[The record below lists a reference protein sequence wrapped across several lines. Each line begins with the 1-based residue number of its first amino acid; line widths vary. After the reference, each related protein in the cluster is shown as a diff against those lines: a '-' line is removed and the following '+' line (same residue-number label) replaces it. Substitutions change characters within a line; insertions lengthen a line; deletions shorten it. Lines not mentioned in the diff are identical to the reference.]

1 MTIGKNI
8 RALRERRDLTQ
19 DQLAELLDVSQKTV
33 SSWEID
39 RTEPKMGMIERICM
53 VLNCQKT
60 DIIENT
66 NYAIQLSSIESEIMD
81 VTFKLT
87 DENKKTLLKQAKFL
101 LYEQEEEFKEKGNGS
116 QSSKEA

>member
-8 RALRERRDLTQ
+8 RSLRERRGLTQ
-19 DQLAELLDVSQKTV
+19 DELAALLSVSQKTV

-81 VTFKLT
+81 ITFKLT
-87 DENKKTLLKQAKFL
+87 DENKKVLLKQARFL
-101 LYEQEEEFKEKGNGS
+101 LYEQEEELKEKGEGS
-116 QSSKEA
+116 AG